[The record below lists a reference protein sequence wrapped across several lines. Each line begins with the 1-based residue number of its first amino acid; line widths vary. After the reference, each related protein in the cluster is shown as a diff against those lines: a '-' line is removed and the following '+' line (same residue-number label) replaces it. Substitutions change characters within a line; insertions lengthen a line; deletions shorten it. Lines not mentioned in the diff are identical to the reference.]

1 MKGKRVQNFPENP
14 CEYYGP
20 IKGYT
25 DDKLAVF
32 FFKPNARDFNV
43 SKRAKSVQF
52 VISPPHIF
60 IEEQDGTLTI
70 KGSISDKTG
79 SHSESD
85 GWHGYLTKGEWIKI

>member
-32 FFKPNARDFNV
+32 FLNLM
-43 SKRAKSVQF
+43 QE
-52 VISPPHIF
+52 I
-60 IEEQDGTLTI
+60 LTFL
-70 KGSISDKTG
+70 KEPKV
-79 SHSESD
+79 
-85 GWHGYLTKGEWIKI
+85 YNL